1 MYCFSI
7 VLALLLVCCQRLP
20 RILLMLSRWEIL
32 DKYFW
37 WSINI
42 MLVSYDEST
51 TCNGWTNT
59 CVQEFTGLLV
69 ISKNMNIVQD
79 KKNDCGLWF
88 HCTVDI
94 KNRRSC
100 CIIQRLH
107 PLLPKDGSME
117 YHCILNLILP
127 IRIIVFLDQL
137 F

>member
-1 MYCFSI
+1 
-7 VLALLLVCCQRLP
+7 
-20 RILLMLSRWEIL
+20 
-32 DKYFW
+32 
-37 WSINI
+37 

-51 TCNGWTNT
+51 TRNGWTNT

-69 ISKNMNIVQD
+69 ISKEHEYCTRQEKCV
-79 KKNDCGLWF
+79 WF
-88 HCTVDI
+88 MVHCTVDI

-117 YHCILNLILP
+117 YHCILDLILP